1 MRCSWNSG
9 LNCPLSYQQPTHKL
23 GLCLEYNKSATVLK
37 EKLTLT
43 FSWLTHI
50 RLGLHVHFHA
60 NILEICWF
68 ASKLL
73 QMREQAALESQELS
87 LFCSVIKHIWCD
99 CKEERI
105 LQNVFAQF
113 DWWMVT
119 ATFEMMVQHIK
130 TMRQWAI
137 LQKSCRCSLLCVG
150 T

>member
-1 MRCSWNSG
+1 MQLEFRTKLSSIITAVNSQAR
-9 LNCPLSYQQPTHKL
+9 PLFGIKQVSDCAQRK
-23 GLCLEYNKSATVLK
+23 AD
-37 EKLTLT
+37 
-43 FSWLTHI
+43 FDFTHI
-50 RLGLHVHFHA
+50 RLGLRVHFHA

-73 QMREQAALESQELS
+73 QMWEQAALESQELS

-105 LQNVFAQF
+105 LQSLFAPF

-119 ATFEMMVQHIK
+119 AMLEMMQQHIK